1 MKEIIEN
8 LYLSDVLLS
17 GNDFN
22 ILKDLNI
29 ERIVAAFKGDLPGY
43 PVCICLYN
51 LFN

>member
-8 LYLSDVLLS
+8 LYLSDILLS
-17 GNDFN
+17 GNGHS

-29 ERIVAAFKGDLPGY
+29 ERIVAAFKGDLPRY
-43 PVCICLYN
+43 SVCIYLYN